1 MAEAVGG
8 SSGRVT
14 RTVGEYVRLFVRL
27 AGGYWSGRDKWSVRF
42 WSAVLVALT
51 VMQVFIPILTN
62 LWNKSLFDALE
73 ARSMDRFMMM
83 LFASLGIILLNVV
96 ITVSHLKVKRGLQ
109 LGWRHWITTQI
120 VKEWLTRGRHQ
131 QITHIPGDHDNPD
144 GRIAEDVRIITEY
157 AVDLA
162 MSLLYCVLLLISFV
176 NILWM
181 LSGAPEVSVLGL
193 TFTVP
198 GYLIYIAVLYAGA
211 GTTIALVIGRP
222 MVRAA
227 DYRQSRE
234 ADFRFGLAG
243 VRENAQKIALLH
255 GESHERHH
263 LFDLFRGVIAGWD
276 GQTNAI
282 AYWMIFSSAYSVLSM
297 AFPLLVVSPR
307 YISGA
312 ISLGM
317 LMQTAQAFQ
326 QTAAALSWPVDSL
339 ARVAE
344 WKASGE
350 RVLNLARAIEESK
363 RVAQAAEDERIVM
376 DREGGDPRLLF
387 KRVRIDDPDGSTV
400 IGTFDLEVRPGDRVL
415 IAGDPNAAIRLF
427 RAVARVWPWGRGRIH
442 LPVDRHVFF
451 MPERPF
457 LPRGTLREI
466 LSYPG
471 ESGNMVD
478 TATAAD
484 ALGRVGLSGLI
495 DQLDT
500 IAQWHDTLAVA
511 DQQRVGF
518 ARLLALRPDW
528 VFIQN
533 ATDNLPR
540 EEVSA
545 LFDLLEVSF
554 PTMTI
559 LTIGS
564 HSVLPAHH
572 NRWIKLERDGAVVRP
587 NEIDPAS
594 AETVGGGGR

>member
-1 MAEAVGG
+1 MAQAVGG
-8 SSGRVT
+8 SGARMR
-14 RTVGEYVRLFVRL
+14 RTIGEYGRLFVQL
-27 AGGYWSGRDKWSVRF
+27 AGGYWSGKDKWSVRF
-42 WSAVLVALT
+42 WSALLVSLT
-51 VMQVFIPILTN
+51 VIQVFVPILTN

-73 ARSMDRFMMM
+73 ARSMDRFMTM

-96 ITVSHLKVKRGLQ
+96 VTVLHLKVKRGLQ
-109 LGWRHWITTQI
+109 LGWRHWITSQI
-120 VKEWLTRGRHQ
+120 VKEWLTQGRHH
-131 QITHIPGDHDNPD
+131 QITHIPGEHDNPD

-176 NILWM
+176 NILWI
-181 LSGAPEVSVLGL
+181 LSGAPEVTLMGL

-198 GYLIYIAVLYAGA
+198 GYLIYIAILYAGA
-211 GTTIALVIGRP
+211 GTTIAMLIGKP

-227 DYRQSRE
+227 DTRQSRE

-255 GESHERHH
+255 GESHERRH
-263 LFDLFRGVIAGWD
+263 LFDLFRGVISGWN

-350 RVLNLARAIEESK
+350 RVLNLVHAVEVSK
-363 RVAQAAEDERIVM
+363 KAAQAAADQRIVV
-376 DREGGDPRLLF
+376 DRIKGDPDLAF
-387 KRVRIDDPDGSTV
+387 QGVRIDDPDGSTV
-400 IGTFDLEVRPGDRVL
+400 IDTFDLEVKPGDRVL
-415 IAGDPNAAIRLF
+415 IGGDPNAAIRLF
-427 RAVARVWPWGRGRIH
+427 RAVARVWPWGRGRIR
-442 LPVDRHVFF
+442 LPDDKHVFF

-466 LSYPG
+466 LSYPREADIVG
-471 ESGNMVD
+471 TE
-478 TATAAD
+478 AAAD
-484 ALGRVGLSGLI
+484 ALRLVGLGHLVEEI
-495 DQLDT
+495 DV
-500 IAQWHDTLAVA
+500 IENWHDALAVA
-511 DQQRVGF
+511 DQQRLGF
-518 ARLLALRPDW
+518 ARLFVLRPDW
-528 VFIQN
+528 IFIQN

-540 EEVSA
+540 EEVSS
-545 LFDLLEVSF
+545 LFDLMEKAF
-554 PTMTI
+554 PNVTI

-572 NRWIKLERDGAVVRP
+572 NRRIMLERVGTSVRP
-587 NEIDPAS
+587 FEVDPMS
-594 AETVGGGGR
+594 TPTNGSGR